1 MENLGNQTETTGG
14 NTTNRMQGMEERV
27 SITEDMIGETVAL
40 VRENV
45 ETKK

>member
-1 MENLGNQTETTGG
+1 MENLGNQTETTGS

-27 SITEDMIGETVAL
+27 SNIEDVIGETVSL

-45 ETKK
+45 KTKK

>member
-27 SITEDMIGETVAL
+27 SNIEDVIGETVSF

-45 ETKK
+45 KTKK